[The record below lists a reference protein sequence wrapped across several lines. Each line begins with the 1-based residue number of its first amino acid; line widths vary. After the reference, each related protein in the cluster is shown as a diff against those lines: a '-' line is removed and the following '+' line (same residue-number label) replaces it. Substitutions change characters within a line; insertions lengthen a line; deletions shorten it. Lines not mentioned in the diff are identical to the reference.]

1 MNTLTT
7 KENIND
13 EETNWINEIYRLLE
27 IRKED

>member
-7 KENIND
+7 KGNIND

>member
-7 KENIND
+7 KGNIND

-27 IRKED
+27 TRKED